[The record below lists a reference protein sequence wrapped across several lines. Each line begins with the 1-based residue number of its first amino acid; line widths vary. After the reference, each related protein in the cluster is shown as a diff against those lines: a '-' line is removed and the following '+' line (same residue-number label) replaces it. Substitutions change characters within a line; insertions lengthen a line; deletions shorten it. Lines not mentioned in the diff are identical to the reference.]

1 MGVDFIGN
9 LLELQ
14 PGEFFTFSP
23 NDRSVGGRCQERMD
37 ILRRARK
44 GQTSESGVTRV
55 WLGREGLCLA
65 GCWGPSRRLSK
76 LMPGCACFSSLL

>member
-1 MGVDFIGN
+1 MHLGVDFIGN

-23 NDRSVGGRCQERMD
+23 NDRSVGGRYQEMMD
-37 ILRRARK
+37 ILRQGK

-55 WLGREGLCLA
+55 WLGK
-65 GCWGPSRRLSK
+65 RRAV
-76 LMPGCACFSSLL
+76 PGWVLGSLEETV